1 MTNCSATYRL
11 NTLFSG
17 LIAAGLLGASALA
30 AAADD
35 TGIAL
40 LRKMSK
46 GFSSVAQKAT
56 PAVVF
61 IKVEK
66 MVSAAPGGQGFYF
79 HEGPFGSYDDLL
91 DFFSRGAP
99 PLQRRPY
106 QFLQMGQGTGF
117 IISKD
122 GYILTNNHI
131 VGDADKI
138 LVKLNDGREFQ
149 ARKIGGDPHSE
160 VAVIKIEG
168 ANLPVI
174 AFGNSDDLEIGEWVI
189 AIGNPF
195 GLSETLTAGIVS
207 AKSRHN
213 IGITDYED
221 FIQTDAAI
229 NPGNSGGPLLNIDG
243 KVIGINTAIFSQ
255 TGGSLGIGFAIPIN
269 MAITIKDQLIKTGK
283 VTRGYLG
290 VIVQELTT
298 DLAQSFGLSRSQGL
312 LVTEVGRDSPAEK
325 AGIKPGDILLEMDG
339 RPLTTASSFRNEF
352 ALLALGKEITLKV
365 LRDKKIQTIKMTVVP
380 QPDSTGASASLAGSI
395 LEKLGITVENLTKEY
410 IRRFG
415 YQAGSGVIVTELK
428 LGSPAQRAGLEPGDL
443 IAGVNRQSVTSVEE
457 LQNALEA
464 AAAKPGAI
472 LLLVKDQRTS
482 RFIAIRL
489 K

>member
-30 AAADD
+30 AAADEAD
-35 TGIAL
+35 ITL
-40 LRKMSK
+40 LRKMAK
-46 GFSSVAQKAT
+46 GFSAVAQKAI

-66 MVSAAPGGQGFYF
+66 TVTTAPQGFHF

-91 DFFSRGAP
+91 DFFFRGSP
-99 PLQRRPY
+99 PPQHRPY

-138 LVKLNDGREFQ
+138 MVKLHDGREFQ
-149 ARKIGGDPHSE
+149 AQKIGSDPHSE
-160 VAVIKIEG
+160 VAVIKIDG

-174 AFGNSDDLEIGEWVI
+174 AFGDSDDLEIGEWVI

-195 GLSETLTAGIVS
+195 GLSETLTVGIVS

-213 IGITDYED
+213 IGVTDYED

-243 KVIGINTAIFSQ
+243 RAIGINTAIFSQ

-269 MAITIKDQLIKTGK
+269 MAITIKDQLIKSGK

-290 VIVQELTT
+290 VVIQDLTS
-298 DLAQSFGLSRSQGL
+298 DLAQSFGLPRSQGA
-312 LVTEVGRDSPAEK
+312 LVAEVSEDSPAAK
-325 AGIKPGDILLEMDG
+325 AGIKPGDVLLEMDG
-339 RPLTTASSFRNEF
+339 RPLATAGSFRNEV
-352 ALLALGKEITLKV
+352 ALCPPGKQITLKIM
-365 LRDKKIQTIKMTVVP
+365 RDKKIQTVKATVATH
-380 QPDSTGASASLAGSI
+380 PDSARVQAATAADI
-395 LEKLGITVENLTKEY
+395 FEKLGISVDNLTDIY

-415 YQAGSGVIVTELK
+415 YQPGSGVIVTQVK
-428 LGSPAQRAGLEPGDL
+428 PGSPAQHAGLEPGDL
-443 IAGVNRQSVTSVEE
+443 IAGVNRQSVGNVAE
-457 LQNALEA
+457 LKSALEA
-464 AAAKPGAI
+464 AQAKPGAI